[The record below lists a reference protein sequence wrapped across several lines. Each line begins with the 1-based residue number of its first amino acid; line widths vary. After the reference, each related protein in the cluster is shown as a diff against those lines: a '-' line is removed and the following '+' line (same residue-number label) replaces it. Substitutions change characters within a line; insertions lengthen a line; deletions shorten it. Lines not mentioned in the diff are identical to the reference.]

1 MNDGDLLS
9 NWPNTTPTTRS
20 ASTPYLVI
28 GFLG

>member
-20 ASTPYLVI
+20 ASTPYPEI